1 MWVCASAVGA
11 ASEEL
16 RTEALNYL
24 AAWVSS
30 SVWHVLLMSSELILS
45 DIHWDLNF
53 VAFLIITAWITA
65 ARLRFDYNK

>member
-1 MWVCASAVGA
+1 MWVCVSVVGA

-53 VAFLIITAWITA
+53 VAFPIITAWITA
-65 ARLRFDYNK
+65 ARLRFDYGE